1 MGGQTGRTGQTS
13 QTSQQREP
21 RQTQLVAWDC
31 VPGERRV
38 RPLRGHHPH
47 PPAPCSRQRE
57 KGRRAWGEV
66 RQVRQV
72 RQVATRR
79 QTVGF
84 SSRLPPLGSGW
95 LRMTPPSLHGTAVP
109 CALRVAVARSPPS
122 SPGAL
127 NGRSD
132 RSDRSD
138 KSVVRTSSSLRTA
151 DFPSQFS
158 SRVQMQ
164 IKSGHL
170 FEAAACVH
178 QVITGANYFL
188 RRRASATAAPISAG
202 EGATTMPAA
211 SSAAT
216 FSAAVPLPPVMIAP
230 A

>member
-1 MGGQTGRTGQTS
+1 MGGQTGRTGQTGS
-13 QTSQQREP
+13 HSSPDGGVFLATPTAWQRMATYDP
-21 RQTQLVAWDC
+21 TVVAWDC
-31 VPGERRV
+31 GPVRV
-38 RPLRGHHPH
+38 ESCSCAVTTLIPRPLA
-47 PPAPCSRQRE
+47 PAS
-57 KGRRAWGEV
+57 GRRG
-66 RQVRQV
+66 
-72 RQVATRR
+72 
-79 QTVGF
+79 
-84 SSRLPPLGSGW
+84 
-95 LRMTPPSLHGTAVP
+95 
-109 CALRVAVARSPPS
+109 
-122 SPGAL
+122 GAL
-127 NGRSD
+127 VG